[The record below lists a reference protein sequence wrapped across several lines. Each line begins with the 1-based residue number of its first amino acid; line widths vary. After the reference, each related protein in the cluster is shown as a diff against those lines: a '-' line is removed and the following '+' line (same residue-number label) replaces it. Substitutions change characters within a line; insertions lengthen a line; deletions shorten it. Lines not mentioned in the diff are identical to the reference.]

1 MTALNPTNNFVEE
14 MNMKAVIDT
23 NAQKLWQEIDFI
35 TSTTTVI

>member
-23 NAQKLWQEIDFI
+23 NAQKLWQEKYSLKIK
-35 TSTTTVI
+35 